1 MTHIALCNSRVFIVR
16 SISNRTFRLSSH
28 VLATLS
34 ISGRD
39 FHGVHLAAMI
49 GRARSAASARVSQ
62 RDRKAQDQM
71 DHLWETHGRRLS
83 EAGLRRGSDNSVVLT
98 EDTDSFII
106 GDRVWVGGTKPGS
119 IAYIGETQFA
129 PGDWAGVVLDEPIG
143 KNDGSV
149 AGSRYFQCEPKRGI
163 FSRLTRL
170 TRAPLTDIIAAT
182 SPIQKTPTSPS
193 DSAKGSLSKSMSPS
207 LNASTTS
214 LSSTVSQRDLR
225 IGDRVIVS
233 SSQGSKTGVLRYIGI
248 TEFALGE
255 WCGVELDEPIG
266 KNDGSVNDKRYFEC
280 RPKYGLFAPAH
291 KVSRSPSSKRSS
303 CIVHK
308 PTGAALNT
316 SLRKTGSRESLLS
329 MSSIVSTASTATKAG
344 VSATRRPGFRTS
356 TPARITLQETLKEK
370 QQEIEILRKER
381 DLERERITKAANQAD
396 QAEQSLISVVK
407 EYEQYREKMQKTVT
421 DAEVAFSKLLEEK
434 NALALQLEE
443 EKRKCEDLL
452 FRFEE
457 ESVNKDDIQKE
468 RSEQCVINTVNE
480 NKIKDLEKLLL
491 EERERVGQLE
501 RDSIKLFETEEELT
515 RLRNEVS
522 NATTQETQ
530 QLEDLQSRNKILEE
544 SRNNLENEMQ
554 EKRILMEQYI
564 NQITELQSKLKENQ
578 QESAVHKESE
588 TSLRTEIER
597 ATKDLEEKNT
607 LIEDMKKQFEH
618 STNTLKEQL
627 QKAAETI
634 ENIKKESTSEK
645 ELLKSKYDKI
655 VEEKE
660 NLLKAKTE
668 ELELQSKK
676 QLEVQNVALE
686 NLKTEN
692 MKQISKLSESFNE
705 QLNMKD
711 SKIKEVSTKL
721 DQKISETEKLMVE
734 LSTQIDINK
743 KKDEE
748 LSVALKKLEEL
759 NERLKLME
767 EKNYSLSKQIQEYE
781 KIADDSFK
789 IVQEKQKLEHDI
801 ASLMATE
808 ANSSVQLKKLS
819 EELKVKEKE
828 LSELRSTTAAEIEE
842 LTKRYQGQIE
852 EKAKCI
858 EEANAYIS
866 QKSLLLSKLENDVLE
881 LKSILANKDEE
892 IKNLTQKTLDL
903 QNALTLSEQTKTNLE
918 NEFQGL
924 QSNIEQLNQQ
934 VAGTENKL
942 SQVTSQKEKL
952 EADIANLISTSADSS
967 EQLMKYNE
975 DLRTKEKELDEFKD
989 KAFKNETM
997 LKSLELKLI
1006 NIETELNKANTL
1018 IQEQRSELENNKS
1031 ELEKE
1036 RKLNVEL
1043 SSKIKG
1049 FETENVELEKQIKEN
1064 DYIKEEL
1071 KERTQESLNLSNE
1084 LKNNKEEIL
1093 NLQKQ
1098 HETLKNT
1105 HKEEVSSLQK
1115 VIDNIKTELT
1125 TSQET
1130 TKTLQKIKSKL
1141 EANQSA
1147 NRWTIEELTEKLE
1160 AEATNRAK
1168 LESLMTEKDSNLH
1181 ELQKKYEE
1189 LQKTNEAL
1197 IANQEATDKNLT
1209 TSLDSMSSEVKELRD
1224 KLDVAAEM
1232 IKVKEDA
1239 LVQMKKETE
1248 HTEAQILKLNDT
1260 VASIQREQTDNVEE
1274 MKKLQEM
1281 LSKKEKEISNITDTK
1296 ISLENNL
1303 KSVESKLE
1311 KNIKTLESQLETIQK
1326 ELDVKN
1332 NMLQESEHIIKEL
1345 KSSKEESVMKLQ
1357 NTLECEMKAKQTE
1370 LEFAMQKNSEL
1381 QKHQQSLQDTIEKQ
1395 VNDLNNKEVTIDKL
1409 TAQIKALEDAQMKK
1423 LKTDEQM
1430 QNEEVKLMQSKLSEA
1445 IKENRNLVDSKESLE
1460 RLLVEQKKKIEVLTN
1475 TIQTKEKETEKN
1487 IQNLVEKLNL
1497 VSTESAQLKEAQS
1510 NLERENKQITAK
1522 WTEATSQLKLTRE
1535 NIKNNYDAAGGDM
1548 KQHMVDKDID
1558 MIKLKEE
1565 YETAKS
1571 QIDFLN
1577 SVIVEMQRKNEALL
1591 CKVEVLE
1598 IGVPANEADEY
1609 TKTTLEKRMAAPR
1622 MFCDICEQFDLHETE
1637 DCPRQA
1643 QDFLDTEK
1651 VVKPPKKTSVERP
1664 YCENCEMF
1672 GHDTRDCDDA
1682 ETF

>member
-1 MTHIALCNSRVFIVR
+1 MTHIALCNPRVFIVR

-170 TRAPLTDIIAAT
+170 TRAPLTDIITAT

-248 TEFALGE
+248 TEFALGD

-344 VSATRRPGFRTS
+344 ASA
-356 TPARITLQETLKEK
+356 ARETLKEK

-480 NKIKDLEKLLL
+480 SKIKDLEKLLL

-501 RDSIKLFETEEELT
+501 RDSIKLFETEEELA

-522 NATTQETQ
+522 NVTAQETL
-530 QLEDLQSRNKILEE
+530 QLEDLQNRNKILEE
-544 SRNNLENEMQ
+544 SRNNLENEVQ

-564 NQITELQSKLKENQ
+564 NQITQLESKLKENQ

-588 TSLRTEIER
+588 TSLRIEIER
-597 ATKDLEEKNT
+597 ATKDLEKKNT
-607 LIEDMKKQFEH
+607 LIEDMKKEFEH

-627 QKAAETI
+627 QKATETI

-759 NERLKLME
+759 NEKLKLME
-767 EKNYSLSKQIQEYE
+767 EKNCLLSKQIQEYE

-903 QNALTLSEQTKTNLE
+903 QNALTSSEQAKTNLE

-952 EADIANLISTSADSS
+952 EADIANLINTSADSS
-967 EQLMKYNE
+967 EQLKKYNE
-975 DLRTKEKELDEFKD
+975 DLRSKEKELDEFKD
-989 KAFKNETM
+989 KAFKNETI

-1018 IQEQRSELENNKS
+1018 IQEQCSELENNKS

-1036 RKLNVEL
+1036 KKLNVEL

-1049 FETENVELEKQIKEN
+1049 FETENIELEKQIKEN
-1064 DYIKEEL
+1064 DHIKEEL

-1084 LKNNKEEIL
+1084 LKNNKEKIL

-1098 HETLKNT
+1098 HETLKNS

-1130 TKTLQKIKSKL
+1130 TRALQKIKSKL

-1147 NRWTIEELTEKLE
+1147 SRWTIEELTEKLE

-1189 LQKTNEAL
+1189 LQKANEAL

-1209 TSLDSMSSEVKELRD
+1209 TSLDSMFNEVKELRD
-1224 KLDVAAEM
+1224 KLDAAAEM
-1232 IKVKEDA
+1232 IKVKEDT

-1248 HTEAQILKLNDT
+1248 QTEAQILKLNDT
-1260 VASIQREQTDNVEE
+1260 VASIQREQTENVEE
-1274 MKKLQEM
+1274 IKKLQET
-1281 LSKKEKEISNITDTK
+1281 LSKKDKEISNITETK

-1311 KNIKTLESQLETIQK
+1311 ENIKTLESQLNTVQN

-1460 RLLVEQKKKIEVLTN
+1460 RLLVEQKKKIEMLTN

-1565 YETAKS
+1565 YETAKG

-1651 VVKPPKKTSVERP
+1651 VVKTPKKTPVERP